1 MMPTTIQLI
10 DASIALI
17 DELDSTPLG
26 NVSDK
31 LDKLSAMLIR
41 AKYAMP
47 LASCQDNLSEPDL
60 DKLNAVTEVAMNG
73 AQG

>member
-1 MMPTTIQLI
+1 MTSSIGQLI
-10 DASIALI
+10 DASLALLE
-17 DELDSTPLG
+17 ELDSTPLG
-26 NVSDK
+26 NVSAK

-41 AKYAMP
+41 AKYATR
-47 LASCQDNLSEPDL
+47 QDNLSEPDL